1 MDDSF
6 ERNLTFG
13 DNAQIDLDRIEDLIN
28 LAEAATT
35 LKPIEASIHRLY
47 IAACRD
53 PTTRMNDRLKAVDAL
68 AKLQGLFVDRVRTEL
83 DVPQDMPTAKLLT
96 KLADK
101 LGLKGLQ
108 MNDFGDLANSSG
120 GAILIDRKDL
130 KLPDKIKTL
139 EEDEYFAE

>member
-1 MDDSF
+1 MDETF

-13 DNAQIDLDRIEDLIN
+13 DNAQIDLDKIEELIT

-83 DVPQDMPTAKLLT
+83 ETPKDVPTAKLLT
-96 KLADK
+96 QLADR

-108 MNDFGDLANSSG
+108 MNDFGPLSNGSG
-120 GAILIDRKDL
+120 AVLVNRKDL
-130 KLPDKIKTL
+130 QLPDKIRDL
-139 EEDEYFAE
+139 DVDEYGED